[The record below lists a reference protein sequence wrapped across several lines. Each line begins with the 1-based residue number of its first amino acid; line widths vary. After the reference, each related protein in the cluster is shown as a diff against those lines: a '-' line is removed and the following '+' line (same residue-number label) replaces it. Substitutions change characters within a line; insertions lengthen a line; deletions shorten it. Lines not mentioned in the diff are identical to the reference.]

1 MREKLGFILF
11 LVFVC
16 LLFTGILFLINRESR
31 TYKYKIIDY
40 KGVEYRTLNY
50 EKVGDCIKFI
60 SNKTRIEICGSYQ
73 IKENNNYSNQ

>member
-1 MREKLGFILF
+1 MRENLKFILF
-11 LVFVC
+11 LVFVS
-16 LLFTGILFLINRESR
+16 LLFCGIFFLINRESK

-40 KGVEYRTLNY
+40 KGIEYKTLDY

-60 SNKTRIEICGSYQ
+60 SNKTKIEICGSYQ